1 MAEHPVLPTRDSQP
15 STDAPGVPRRSTPAP
30 TSRTGGGRKK
40 KHAAVG
46 GRIAVT
52 GISLSAGLLM
62 IGGMAA
68 SAKNATNT
76 TQPAPVITRRVV
88 VVPAPN
94 AVPAV
99 TPQATFPAQTVAPAP
114 VITLAPGAAGVATAT
129 TAAPSAAAPQA
140 TVAPQPTA
148 APTTAAPVV
157 TAPPPPPTTRQPP
170 PPPTTVSAGS

>member
-1 MAEHPVLPTRDSQP
+1 MAEHPTLPTRDNQP
-15 STDAPGVPRRSTPAP
+15 ASAKPAVPRRGTPAA

-62 IGGMAA
+62 VGGMAA
-68 SAKNATNT
+68 SAKNATKT

-99 TPQATFPAQTVAPAP
+99 TPQATFPTQTVAPAP
-114 VITLAPGAAGVATAT
+114 VITLTPGDAGVAPAT
-129 TAAPSAAAPQA
+129 TAAPAAAAPQA
-140 TVAPQPTA
+140 TVAPQPA
-148 APTTAAPVV
+148 APATTAAPVA
-157 TAPPPPPTTRQPP
+157 TTPPAPPTTRQAP

>member
-15 STDAPGVPRRSTPAP
+15 SAEAPRVPRRSAPAP

-68 SAKNATNT
+68 SAKNATST
-76 TQPAPVITRRVV
+76 TQPTPVITRRVV

-99 TPQATFPAQTVAPAP
+99 TPQATFPTQTAAPAP
-114 VITLAPGAAGVATAT
+114 VITLAPGATTAT
-129 TAAPSAAAPQA
+129 TAAPTAATPQA
-140 TVAPQPTA
+140 TVATQPTA

>member
-1 MAEHPVLPTRDSQP
+1 MAEHPVLPSQDPQPVPEKP
-15 STDAPGVPRRSTPAP
+15 SVPRRSTPAP

-62 IGGMAA
+62 VGGMAA
-68 SAKNATNT
+68 SAKNATKT

-99 TPQATFPAQTVAPAP
+99 TPQAAFPTQTVAPAP
-114 VITLAPGAAGVATAT
+114 VITLAPGAAGVAPTA
-129 TAAPSAAAPQA
+129 TAAPGATPQA
-140 TVAPQPTA
+140 TVAPQPA
-148 APTTAAPVV
+148 APSPTAAPVA

>member
-1 MAEHPVLPTRDSQP
+1 MAEHPILPTRDSQ
-15 STDAPGVPRRSTPAP
+15 SAPAKPAVPRRNAPAS
-30 TSRTGGGRKK
+30 TSRTGGGRK

-62 IGGMAA
+62 VGGMAA
-68 SAKNATNT
+68 SAKNATNA
-76 TQPAPVITRRVV
+76 TQPAPVVTRRVV

-94 AVPAV
+94 AIPAT
-99 TPQATFPAQTVAPAP
+99 TPQATFPTQTVAPAP
-114 VITLAPGAAGVATAT
+114 VITLTPGAADVAPTATAT
-129 TAAPSAAAPQA
+129 PQA
-140 TVAPQPTA
+140 TVAAQPA
-148 APTTAAPVV
+148 APAPTAAPVV